1 MFDQLVSDKFEC
13 FHYLFPDL
21 CMDIKGRSYSL
32 ITSGSRRVNDVDT
45 GSVQFG
51 VAHSCELCVKLVVLR
66 FSLVCRYVFT
76 NRGRGGR
83 GRF

>member
-1 MFDQLVSDKFEC
+1 MFDQLVSDKFEY

-45 GSVQFG
+45 GSV
-51 VAHSCELCVKLVVLR
+51 
-66 FSLVCRYVFT
+66 
-76 NRGRGGR
+76 
-83 GRF
+83 